1 MEVMNSSVI
10 NWEMPNNYAFE
21 DNFDLDSWIDW
32 CDRYWAWYS
41 IPISTLYIILVFI
54 GQSYMSTRTAFTL
67 RGPLVVWNVA
77 AALFSIFGAYRDCP
91 VQLEVVSHD
100 GWHKSICDNRYIHMK
115 YRTIWCLIF
124 CFSKVPELVDT
135 LFIVLRKQ
143 KLIFLHWYHHATVLI
158 FAIYEFSGKVQM
170 ARWFSFMNFSVH
182 SLMYSYYAIRA
193 AGYKLPKIFSMSIT
207 VSQIV
212 QMIMGTYFV
221 VYALVMKLSGERC
234 DISSGR
240 LAYALFMYM
249 SYGVLFVNFFIQSYL
264 KPRPQKEKTK

>member
-1 MEVMNSSVI
+1 MNASLH
-10 NWEMPNNYAFE
+10 WEMPNNYAFE
-21 DNFDLDSWIDW
+21 DNFDADFWFDW
-32 CDRYWAWYS
+32 SERYWAWYS

-91 VQLEVVSHD
+91 VQLEVVARD
-100 GWHKSICDNRYIHMK
+100 GLYKSICDNRYVQVK

-143 KLIFLHWYHHATVLI
+143 RLIFLHWYHHASVLI
-158 FAIYEFSGKVQM
+158 FAIFEFSDRAQV
-170 ARWFSFMNFSVH
+170 ARWFSFMNFAVH

-193 AGYKLPKIFSMSIT
+193 AGYKLPKHISMSVT
-207 VSQIV
+207 LAQIV
-212 QMIMGTYFV
+212 QMILGTYFV

-240 LAYALFMYM
+240 LAFALFMYL
-249 SYGVLFVNFFIQSYL
+249 SFGVLFTSFFIQSYL
-264 KPRPQKEKTK
+264 KPKPQKEKVK